1 MFDSIFF
8 KVYYDLGRKIMIKIA
23 VDGLT
28 GSGKGTLSDGIAK
41 RFNLKHLDTGAIFR
55 GMGVSFLIDGIAEPT
70 DKNIDKQLEKTNISV
85 VFENNKQQ
93 VYLNGTNITSRLREE
108 AVSQLASKVSAF
120 KQAREKYL
128 EIIRDFTNN
137 YDCIIDGRDITS
149 IVLPDADVKIYLTAD
164 EKTRAERRYKENVE
178 KNITCTFDEVLANI
192 QERDYRDT
200 HRDIAPLII
209 VPDAFVVDNTNISI
223 DDTITLCCDHIETV
237 LKANN
242 KL

>member
-1 MFDSIFF
+1 
-8 KVYYDLGRKIMIKIA
+8 MIKIA

-55 GMGVSFLIDGIAEPT
+55 GMGVSFLKNDITEPT
-70 DKNIDKQLEKTNISV
+70 DKNISDELSKANISIT
-85 VFENNKQQ
+85 FENDIQQ
-93 VYLNGTNITSRLREE
+93 VYLNGENITSRLREE
-108 AVSQLASKVSAF
+108 AISKLASKISAF
-120 KQAREKYL
+120 KEAREKYL
-128 EIIRDFTNN
+128 EIIREFTKS

-164 EKTRAERRYKENVE
+164 EETRAKRRYKENVE
-178 KNITCTFDEVLANI
+178 KGISCTYKEVLANI

-209 VPDAFVVDNTNISI
+209 VPDAFVVDNTNINI
-223 DDTITLCCDHIETV
+223 ENTIQLCCEHIEKV
-237 LKANN
+237 LIANG
-242 KL
+242 KI

>member
-1 MFDSIFF
+1 
-8 KVYYDLGRKIMIKIA
+8 MIKIA

-55 GMGVSFLIDGIAEPT
+55 GMGVSYLINNAGDPSEQ
-70 DKNIDKQLEKTNISV
+70 NIEQELEKAHISVAFENDKQQI
-85 VFENNKQQ
+85 
-93 VYLNGTNITSRLREE
+93 YLNGSNITSRLREE

-128 EIIRDFTNN
+128 EIIREFTNN

-149 IVLPDADVKIYLTAD
+149 IVMPDADVKIYLTAD
-164 EKTRAERRYKENVE
+164 EKVRAERRYKENLE
-178 KNITCTFDEVLANI
+178 KNISCTFEEVLANI

-209 VPDAFVVDNTNISI
+209 VPDAFVVDNTKIGIDETIS
-223 DDTITLCCDHIETV
+223 LCCDHIEKV
-237 LKANN
+237 LKENN

>member
-1 MFDSIFF
+1 
-8 KVYYDLGRKIMIKIA
+8 MIKIA

-55 GMGVSFLIDGIAEPT
+55 GMGVSYLINNAGEPT
-70 DKNIDKQLEKTNISV
+70 EQNIEQELEKAHISVTFENDKQQI
-85 VFENNKQQ
+85 
-93 VYLNGTNITSRLREE
+93 YLNGSNITSRLREE

-128 EIIRDFTNN
+128 EIIREFTNN

-149 IVLPDADVKIYLTAD
+149 IVMPDADVKIYLTAD
-164 EKTRAERRYKENVE
+164 EKVRAERRYKENLE
-178 KNITCTFDEVLANI
+178 KNISCTFEEVLANI

-209 VPDAFVVDNTNISI
+209 VPDAFVVDNTNIGI
-223 DDTITLCCDHIETV
+223 DETISHCCDHIEKV
-237 LKANN
+237 LKENN

>member
-1 MFDSIFF
+1 MFDSNFF

-28 GSGKGTLSDGIAK
+28 GSGKGTLSDGIAE

-55 GMGVSFLIDGIAEPT
+55 GMGVSYLLNNLEPT
-70 DKNIDKQLEKTNISV
+70 DQNIDAELEKINISV
-85 VFENNKQQ
+85 VFENDKQQ
-93 VYLNGTNITSRLREE
+93 IYLNGTNVTPRLREE

-164 EKTRAERRYKENVE
+164 EKVRAERRYKENIE
-178 KNITCTFDEVLANI
+178 KNISCTFEEVLANI

-209 VPDAFVVDNTNISI
+209 VPDALVVDNTNIGI
-223 DDTITLCCDHIETV
+223 AETISLCCEQIEKV
-237 LKANN
+237 LKENN